1 MDTPDHRNAQYGR
14 WLAVAAG
21 ACGLVYLLSP
31 ILAPFLVAAML
42 AYIFNPLVTR
52 MSRRLPRTVS
62 VCIALVLIAGVILVL
77 LLVLMP
83 LVTRQ
88 VKTIVT
94 QFPQF
99 VDWIKLNL
107 GPLVQQHF
115 GVELDT
121 AFIKEWIAGHA
132 AEVQG
137 FAVKL
142 LPTLKSGGLALLG
155 LIGNLVLTP
164 LVLFYFMRDWD
175 AMVAHVSKL
184 VPRQWHGTVSGILT
198 EIDAVLGEF
207 LRGQLLVMLLMAI
220 FYTVALWAVGLD
232 YALSVGLL
240 AGCLTFVPYLGVISG
255 VLLATLTGVLQFGD
269 LTHLIWIWVVFVVG
283 NVLEGSVFVPWLVGD
298 RIGLHPVA
306 VIFALLAFGQL
317 FGFTGILLAL
327 PASAALL
334 VWLRHVRTEYLASGM
349 YHGAPGKPGDPSGP
363 PS

>member
-1 MDTPDHRNAQYGR
+1 MDTLNSSKAQYGW
-14 WLAVAAG
+14 WLAIAAI
-21 ACGLVYLLSP
+21 ACVLVYALSP
-31 ILAPFLVAAML
+31 ILAPFLAAAVL

-52 MSRRLPRTVS
+52 MSRRLPRTLAVS
-62 VCIALVLIAGVILVL
+62 IALALIAGIILVL

-88 VKTIVT
+88 VKTIIT
-94 QFPQF
+94 QFPQL
-99 VDWIKLNL
+99 VDWIKLHL

-121 AFIKEWIAGHA
+121 AMLKDWLAGHA
-132 AEVQG
+132 KEVQG
-137 FAVKL
+137 FAVQL

-175 AMVAHVSKL
+175 AMMARL
-184 VPRQWHGTVSGILT
+184 AELLPRRWNATVSGLLKD
-198 EIDAVLGEF
+198 IDAVLGEF
-207 LRGQLLVMLLMAI
+207 LRGQLLVMLLMAV
-220 FYTVALWAVGLD
+220 FYTVALWLVGLD
-232 YALSVGLL
+232 YALSVSVI
-240 AGCLTFVPYLGVISG
+240 AGCMTFVPYLGVITG

-269 LTHLIWIWVVFVVG
+269 MTHLIWIWVVFVIG
-283 NVLEGSVFVPWLVGD
+283 NVLEGSVFVPWLVGE

-317 FGFTGILLAL
+317 FGFTGVLLAL

-334 VWLRHVRTEYLASGM
+334 VWLRHLRAKYLASGM
-349 YHGAPGKPGDPSGP
+349 YHGNHPAP
-363 PS
+363 

>member
-1 MDTPDHRNAQYGR
+1 MNTIDTSKTRYTW
-14 WLAVAAG
+14 WLAVAAITC
-21 ACGLVYLLSP
+21 ALVYFLSP
-31 ILAPFLVAAML
+31 ILAPFLAAAVL

-52 MSRRLPRTVS
+52 MARRLPRTVA
-62 VCIALVLIAGVILVL
+62 VTIALALIAGIILVL

-88 VKTIVT
+88 IKTIVT

-99 VDWIKLNL
+99 IDWIKLNL
-107 GPLVQQHF
+107 GPLVLQHF

-121 AFIKEWIAGHA
+121 ALLKDWLAEHA
-132 AEVQG
+132 QEVQG

-142 LPTLKSGGLALLG
+142 LPSLKSGGLALLG

-175 AMVAHVSKL
+175 DMVAHVAKL
-184 VPRQWHGTVSGILT
+184 IPRNWNDTVSGLLN

-269 LTHLIWIWVVFVVG
+269 MTHLVWIWVVFVIG

-317 FGFTGILLAL
+317 FGITGILMAL

-334 VWLRHVRTEYLASGM
+334 VWLRHVRGKYLGSNL
-349 YHGAPGKPGDPSGP
+349 YQGDRPTP
-363 PS
+363 

>member
-1 MDTPDHRNAQYGR
+1 MNTLDSGAARQARHGW
-14 WLAVAAG
+14 WLAVAA
-21 ACGLVYLLSP
+21 AVCALIYFLSP
-31 ILAPFLVAAML
+31 ILAPFLAAAVL
-42 AYIFNPLVTR
+42 AYIFNPLVGR
-52 MSRRLPRTVS
+52 MSRRLPRTLAVS
-62 VCIALVLIAGVILVL
+62 IALALIAGVILVM

-83 LVTRQ
+83 LVTKQ

-107 GPLVQQHF
+107 GPLLQQHF

-121 AFIKEWIAGHA
+121 ALLKDWLTEHA
-132 AEVQG
+132 KEVQG
-137 FAVKL
+137 FAVQL

-155 LIGNLVLTP
+155 LIGTLVLTP
-164 LVLFYFMRDWD
+164 LVLFFFMRDWD
-175 AMVAHVSKL
+175 NMVSQAATL
-184 VPRQWHGTVSGILT
+184 VPRHWNDTVSGLLR

-207 LRGQLLVMLLMAI
+207 LRGQLLVMLLMAVY
-220 FYTVALWAVGLD
+220 YTIALWLVGLD

-255 VLLATLTGVLQFGD
+255 ALLATLTGVLQFGD
-269 LTHLIWIWVVFVVG
+269 LTHLAWIWVVFVIG

-334 VWLRHVRTEYLASGM
+334 VWLRHVRGQYLASGM
-349 YHGAPGKPGDPSGP
+349 YQGNNPTL
-363 PS
+363 